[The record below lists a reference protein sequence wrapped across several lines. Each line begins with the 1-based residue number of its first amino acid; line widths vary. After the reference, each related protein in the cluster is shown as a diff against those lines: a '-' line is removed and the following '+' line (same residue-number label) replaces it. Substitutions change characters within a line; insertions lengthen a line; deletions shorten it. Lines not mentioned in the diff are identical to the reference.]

1 MTAIVNFFKGLGDI
15 IGTIIDFIVDLFTDL
30 VYVITLL
37 GKFVL
42 EIPSYFSWL
51 PLELI
56 ALVVTLFS
64 LVIIY
69 MILGRK

>member
-1 MTAIVNFFKGLGDI
+1 MEAIIKMLKGFI
-15 IGTIIDFIVDLFTDL
+15 STVSSICDFIVDFFADL

-42 EIPSYFSWL
+42 EIPMYFSWL
-51 PLELI
+51 PGELI
-56 ALVVTLFS
+56 ALVATLFS

-69 MILGRK
+69 MVLGRK

>member
-1 MTAIVNFFKGLGDI
+1 MASLMNMLKGFFQT
-15 IGTIIDFIVDLFTDL
+15 IGSVIDFIVDFFADL

-42 EIPSYFSWL
+42 EIPMYFSWL
-51 PLELI
+51 PGELI
-56 ALVVTLFS
+56 ALVATLFS

>member
-15 IGTIIDFIVDLFTDL
+15 IGTIIDFIVDFFTDL
-30 VYVITLL
+30 VYVIILL

-42 EIPSYFSWL
+42 EIPTYFSWL
-51 PLELI
+51 PGELI
-56 ALVVTLFS
+56 VLVATLFS

-69 MILGRK
+69 MILGRE